1 MDETRSRLWQTGPR
15 LEYSVMTHKKSGT
28 VHKRHKREHKKH
40 KKSCAFCVLP
50 LCNKAA
56 TFSFLDKVFRRAHSP
71 PRRAGVSA
79 TSKKWI
85 RSDLSRT
92 GWSVRRPFERPAE
105 LTTITA
111 SRYRARASRPSAPP
125 LWLRGIFLMAQPL
138 LRLRAIAL
146 ALRALLCEAFCVPHF
161 LLDTGEMI
169 L

>member
-1 MDETRSRLWQTGPR
+1 EPQ
-15 LEYSVMTHKKSGT
+15 
-28 VHKRHKREHKKH
+28 RHKRGTTKSVKKV
-40 KKSCAFCVLP
+40 CGFQGCD

-111 SRYRARASRPSAPP
+111 SRYRARASRITASRYRARASRITASRYRARASRPSAPP

-146 ALRALLCEAFCVPHF
+146 ALRALL
-161 LLDTGEMI
+161 
-169 L
+169 

>member
-1 MDETRSRLWQTGPR
+1 MNGNEPQKAQKNPTFLC
-15 LEYSVMTHKKSGT
+15 L
-28 VHKRHKREHKKH
+28 
-40 KKSCAFCVLP
+40 

-71 PRRAGVSA
+71 PRRGGESA

-125 LWLRGIFLMAQPL
+125 LWLRGIFLMAQPPL
-138 LRLRAIAL
+138 LCLA
-146 ALRALLCEAFCVPHF
+146 ALRILSDEAAQQNIAIESAQRS
-161 LLDTGEMI
+161 LELTLERYRGGI
-169 L
+169 AI

>member
-1 MDETRSRLWQTGPR
+1 MGYCATTGSDEISFAQQ
-15 LEYSVMTHKKSGT
+15 SGNKPQKAQNGT
-28 VHKRHKREHKKH
+28 HKRHKRL
-40 KKSCAFCVLP
+40 SFLCFLWSL

-56 TFSFLDKVFRRAHSP
+56 TFGFWTKFSGQHIPLLAEEGC
-71 PRRAGVSA
+71 PRHQ
-79 TSKKWI
+79 KQWI